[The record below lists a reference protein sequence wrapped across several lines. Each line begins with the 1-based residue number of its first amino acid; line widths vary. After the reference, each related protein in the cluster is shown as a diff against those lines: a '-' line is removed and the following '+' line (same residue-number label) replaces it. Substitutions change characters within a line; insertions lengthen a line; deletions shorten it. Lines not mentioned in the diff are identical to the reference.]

1 MHSKCSSGHFWI
13 YLWGQGLG
21 ANLQMQTHFVPKILH
36 QNLTVILRQLY
47 NGNVNFI
54 AFSPCL
60 SSFICLSLSLL
71 HTILSFNICTYLYLT
86 HLFFLSLSLQLH
98 LSICVSISHIPTY
111 SLSLFLSSL
120 FLSLSLSLSLITLSI
135 SLSLSLSLSISLKL
149 TPSLSH
155 IPTYSLFLYLFFLS
169 SLFLYLSLCLFLSL
183 LSFFLSHILT
193 YPLSVF
199 LSRSFPRE
207 RKFFETFD
215 SDFEMN

>member
-111 SLSLFLSSL
+111 SLSLSFSHHSFYLSLSL
-120 FLSLSLSLSLITLSI
+120 FLSKIPTFSLSHSYLLALSLSLLSLITLPISFSLSLSLITLF
-135 SLSLSLSLSISLKL
+135 LSLSHS
-149 TPSLSH
+149 
-155 IPTYSLFLYLFFLS
+155 YLP
-169 SLFLYLSLCLFLSL
+169 SLCL
-183 LSFFLSHILT
+183 
-193 YPLSVF
+193 PLS
-199 LSRSFPRE
+199 
-207 RKFFETFD
+207 KFSART
-215 SDFEMN
+215 